1 MDKNSLTQ
9 LVKKGLAAAKR
20 GSHIA
25 AAATSEMHND
35 VHNPHLKA
43 SLERGDKISRE
54 WAMRIDHGLKEVG
67 GAEEQ
72 HNRIMEAHVEVAREI
87 RQQAPD
93 ETVCDL
99 GIIASGQLALHYWIS
114 AFGTLKA
121 YAASAGLQQTA
132 QHMATSVAE
141 AKQADE
147 ELTQIA
153 FEIMGKQAQRA
164 A

>member
-1 MDKNSLTQ
+1 MNKNSLTQ
-9 LVKKGLAAAKR
+9 LVKKGLAAAKS
-20 GSHIA
+20 GSEIA
-25 AAATSEMHND
+25 AKSTTEIQND
-35 VHNPHLKA
+35 VHHPRLKTC
-43 SLERGDKISRE
+43 LEHGNKTSQE
-54 WAMRIDHGLKEVG
+54 WSTRIDQALQEVG

-72 HNRIMEAHVEVAREI
+72 QNRIVKAHVEVAREI

-93 ETVCDL
+93 DMARDL

-121 YAASAGLQQTA
+121 YAATAGLQQTA
-132 QHMATSVAE
+132 QNMAMSVDE
-141 AKQADE
+141 AKRSDE

-153 FEIMGKQAQRA
+153 FEIMGRQAQRA